1 MVILSRL
8 HYLQHIQLRR
18 LGSSLRPP
26 PFGMKPLLRT
36 VVGTTGICLMRN
48 AWKEDQ
54 HPSFINFIST
64 FLSANSFRLNFVPI
78 APDFIFNCGGLS
90 VAFIFVSNWDCN
102 NVAPIFNRVKELKMQ
117 FARFYVVIALPAKE
131 QMNSFIQ
138 SYFTFGM
145 VIGKPTFVPVQ
156 DLEMGFEKMVKIAHS
171 SGVYKQERIGEKLKE
186 EVSWLILHS
195 YTVIVLGVPSE
206 MKNNIDVR
214 ILIWILKRKQLVQR
228 MDFYLKVVTSIPGI
242 DNHDANALSQAIGS
256 VQAIAKA
263 SKEQILENTDLS
275 TNKAEVVSRF
285 LRDPKFYSR
294 PKIN

>member
-1 MVILSRL
+1 MNMDS
-8 HYLQHIQLRR
+8 
-18 LGSSLRPP
+18 
-26 PFGMKPLLRT
+26 
-36 VVGTTGICLMRN
+36 TTSTPSHATFSAGICLMRN

-90 VAFIFVSNWDCN
+90 VAFIFVTNWDCN
-102 NVAPIFNRVKELKMQ
+102 DVASIFNRVKNLKMQ
-117 FARFYVVIALPAKE
+117 FARFFVVIALPAKE
-131 QMNSFIQ
+131 QINSFIQ
-138 SYFTFGM
+138 SYFTFDM

-171 SGVYKQERIGEKLKE
+171 SGVYKQERIGEKLKDE
-186 EVSWLILHS
+186 
-195 YTVIVLGVPSE
+195 
-206 MKNNIDVR
+206 
-214 ILIWILKRKQLVQR
+214 RKQLVQR
-228 MDFYLKVVTSIPGI
+228 MNFYLKVVTSIPGI

-275 TNKAEVVSRF
+275 TDKAELVSRF